1 MVGNYMNWISLINS
15 LQVEEIKQK
24 SYQRPQVIF
33 KHSTRCSISSTVLN
47 RLKRFVIPDNTDFYY
62 LDLIAHKDIS
72 LKIATD
78 FQVPHQSPQILIIKD
93 GEAVYDESHMAIT
106 ADKIEEIVS

>member
-1 MVGNYMNWISLINS
+1 MNWISLTNS
-15 LQVEEIKQK
+15 QQVEEIKQK

-33 KHSTRCSISSTVLN
+33 KHSTHCSISSLVLN
-47 RLKRFVIPDNTDFYY
+47 RLERFTIPDNTDFYY

-72 LKIATD
+72 LKITTD

-93 GEAVYDESHMAIT
+93 GNAVYDESHMAIT
-106 ADKIEEIVS
+106 TEKIAEIVS